1 MNVVADRPRRLESYI
16 AGAWM
21 RGAKDGVTLRDAA
34 TGAPV
39 ALVDSSG
46 IDFAAALAYGREK
59 GGPALRRMS
68 FHERAMMLKAL
79 AQALM
84 ERKEEFYALSTA
96 TGATRPDSWIDI
108 EGGIGTLF
116 SYASKGRREL
126 PNSHEDAPR
135 NPRPQGAPG
144 QDRLS
149 RHRYRHGLLLPGALC
164 RFLSCLLPAEQRI
177 RETAAAAMSLMARAT
192 SATVFSVTTRKSCGS
207 QRWSMMSMERPSS
220 LSQIVW

>member
-21 RGAKDGVTLRDAA
+21 RGSKDGVTLCDAA

-96 TGATRPDSWIDI
+96 TGATRADSWIDI

-116 SYASKGRREL
+116 SYASKG
-126 PNSHEDAPR
+126 S
-135 NPRPQGAPG
+135 G
-144 QDRLS
+144 S
-149 RHRYRHGLLLPGALC
+149 C
-164 RFLSCLLPAEQRI
+164 R
-177 RETAAAAMSLMARAT
+177 TAMCSSTAT
-192 SATVFSVTTRKSCGS
+192 SRRCRAMAPFP
-207 QRWSMMSMERPSS
+207 PSIS
-220 LSQIVW
+220 